1 MYLSHVLSNEEIITI
16 IRDAHGQ
23 VSDFLCVYVI
33 LTAYY
38 TEQFRS
44 LQEHADLEMNS

>member
-16 IRDAHGQ
+16 IRDVNGQ

-33 LTAYY
+33 LTAYC
-38 TEQFRS
+38 TEQFKS
-44 LQEHADLEMNS
+44 LQEHANLEMKF